1 LTVHIERMVYKS
13 VLWLDGDI
21 KLAIPSYFI

>member
-1 LTVHIERMVYKS
+1 LTIHIERIVYKA

-21 KLAIPSYFI
+21 KLAIPSYFK